1 MTDSIDDL
9 RTLVL
14 LWAGVAALLL
24 IRHTR
29 HRQSVGLVLSYV
41 LSLAAI
47 HWFASALYLLPW
59 HDTAARDLTIV
70 GLRESFFALVGFWL
84 GAELARFLMPTASED
99 ETDDASKALPPRL
112 INLYI
117 VSGLIMY
124 GLLFTAAVRL
134 PSVTAVLSGGSTL
147 MAVGIGLKLWNAL
160 QTNSQATRRLWLAI
174 AFGFP
179 LVSVLAQGFL
189 GYGFA
194 ALMIVLAFRA
204 SFHRLTIKSVASG
217 AVVAFLGLSI
227 YTTYMRD
234 RNLIRE
240 VVWTGGRVAERAR
253 QVQATL
259 TSAEWFDF
267 TNTEHLDRV
276 DRRLNQN
283 FLVGSAVVH
292 MEDRMVPY
300 ASGSTILDAALSLI
314 PRAVWPDK
322 PISAGSG
329 DLVSTYTGV
338 EFAIGT
344 SVGIGHVLEW
354 YVNFGRAGAAAGLFL
369 IGWFM
374 TTADLKAAHYLNRRD
389 SHRLLLWYLPPLNL
403 LQVGGSLAEATAGAA
418 AAYLLVHAL
427 NWLAERLWPAAMLGN
442 QPMQLPQV
450 ELRRL

>member
-14 LWAGVAALLL
+14 IWIGVALLVL
-24 IRHTR
+24 IRHA
-29 HRQSVGLVLSYV
+29 RQRRSVGLVLSYV

-59 HDTAARDLTIV
+59 HDNPTRDLTIA
-70 GLRESFFALVGFWL
+70 GLRESFFALLGFWF
-84 GAELARFLMPTASED
+84 GAELTRFSMPPFGED
-99 ETDDASKALPPRL
+99 ETDEASKALPPRL

-124 GLLFTAAVRL
+124 ALLFTAASSL
-134 PSVTAVLSGGSTL
+134 PSATAVLSGGSTL

-160 QTNSQATRRLWLAI
+160 QTNSKAAGRLWVAI
-174 AFGFP
+174 AFAFP

-194 ALMIVLAFRA
+194 ALMIVLAFRS
-204 SFHRLTIKSVASG
+204 SFHRLSIKSVAFG
-217 AVVAFLGLSI
+217 VVVAFLGLSI

-253 QVQATL
+253 QVQETL
-259 TSAEWFDF
+259 ASAEWFDF
-267 TNTEHLDRV
+267 KNAEHLDRV
-276 DRRLNQN
+276 DKRLNQN
-283 FLVGSAVVH
+283 YLVGSAVVY
-292 MEDRMVPY
+292 MRDRMVTY
-300 ASGSTILDAALSLI
+300 ASGSTIADAALSLV
-314 PRAVWPDK
+314 PRAIWPNK

-329 DLVSTYTGV
+329 DLVSTYTGIQ
-338 EFAIGT
+338 FAEGT

-354 YVNFGRAGAAAGLFL
+354 YVNFGRPGALAGLFL
-369 IGWFM
+369 IGWFLA
-374 TTADLKAAHYLNRRD
+374 TADRKAAHYLNMRD
-389 SHRLLLWYLPPLNL
+389 SHRFLLWYLPALNL

-418 AAYLLVHAL
+418 AAYLLVHAM
-427 NWLAERLWPAAMLGN
+427 NWMAERLWPSEMHVD
-442 QPMQLPQV
+442 QPMQVPQV
-450 ELRRL
+450 ELR